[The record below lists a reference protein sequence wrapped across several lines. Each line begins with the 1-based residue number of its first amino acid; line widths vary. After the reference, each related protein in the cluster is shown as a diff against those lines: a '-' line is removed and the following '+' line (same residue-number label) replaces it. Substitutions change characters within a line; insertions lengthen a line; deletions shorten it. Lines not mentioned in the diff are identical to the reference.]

1 MSKENL
7 AKTTI
12 WYTII
17 MCIGYIVSFAKEA
30 VVANYFGV
38 SKEVDAYTIALQ
50 VPVILFSF
58 VAVAIQSV
66 VVPIYSDL
74 LYNKSQEEANKF
86 ASNLLICVLLFAG
99 LFFLLGEV
107 FASGIIYIFAPGF
120 AKETHDL
127 ATELLRITLPTIF
140 FSLIAQV
147 FTAILNVFKRFILP
161 SISVLL
167 LNTGLIATIVVL
179 HSTFGIV
186 AACFGQI
193 VGGLIQVLFLFSII
207 RRNFSW
213 SLTFNLKDQSLR
225 TAMKMSLPVFWSISV
240 AEVNAMVNKMVASF
254 LFVGSIAAMGYAQKV
269 NTIFISFFTSA
280 IATIVYPMYAES
292 AAKGDINQLNNRI
305 NLTLSAYSLFL
316 VPVMLLVL
324 CYRQEII
331 ELAFARGAF
340 DAVAI
345 DVTQQLLGFYV
356 IGILFMALRGTVT
369 NIFYS
374 LKDSKTPAKNATIG
388 VIINVVLNLSLPF
401 VMGVNGLALAT
412 SVTAIFI
419 TSSLL
424 FSLMKKYP
432 ELSLTS
438 FFKNMKGILLS
449 AIFPLLLML
458 IAHYYII
465 GLPNWVSLIIGCA
478 ICAIPY
484 LIFLCINKVPIAL
497 MIKNVLLNKIK
508 NETHN
513 TR

>member
-1 MSKENL
+1 MSKKNL

-12 WYTII
+12 WFTII

-50 VPVILFSF
+50 VPVVLFSF

-74 LYNKSQEEANKF
+74 LYNKSQEDANKF
-86 ASNLLICVLLFAG
+86 ASNLLFNVLLFASG
-99 LFFLLGEV
+99 FFLLGEI
-107 FASGIIYIFAPGF
+107 FASGIIYVFAPGF
-120 AKETHDL
+120 EKETHDL
-127 ATELLRITLPTIF
+127 ATELLRITMPTIF

-147 FTAILNVFKRFILP
+147 YTAILNVYKRFILP
-161 SISVLL
+161 SISVLF
-167 LNTGLIATIVVL
+167 LNSGLIATIVLL
-179 HSTFGIV
+179 HSSFGIV
-186 AACFGQI
+186 AACLGQI
-193 VGGLIQVLFLFSII
+193 VGGIIQVLFLFAII
-207 RRNFSW
+207 RRNFDW

-225 TAMKMSLPVFWSISV
+225 SAMKMSLPVFWSISV

-254 LFVGSIAAMGYAQKV
+254 LFVGSIAAMSYAQKI

-292 AAKGDINQLNNRI
+292 AAKGDSSQLNSRI

-316 VPVMLLVL
+316 VPVMLFVL

-340 DAVAI
+340 NANAI

-412 SVTAIFI
+412 SITAIFI

-424 FSLMKKYP
+424 YSLMKKHP
-432 ELSLTS
+432 ELSLAS
-438 FFKNMKGILLS
+438 FFKNMKGIVFS
-449 AIFPLLLML
+449 AIVPLILML
-458 IAHYYII
+458 IAHYFIS
-465 GLPNWVSLIIGCA
+465 GLPNWVSLIIGCL

-484 LIFLCINKVPIAL
+484 LILLFICKVPMAL
-497 MIKNVLLNKIK
+497 LIKNILLNKIK
-508 NETHN
+508 
-513 TR
+513 

>member
-1 MSKENL
+1 MSKENI

-12 WYTII
+12 WVTII

-30 VVANYFGV
+30 VVAYYFGV

-58 VAVAIQSV
+58 VSVAIQSV
-66 VVPIYSDL
+66 VVPIYSDII
-74 LYNKSQEEANKF
+74 YNKSHRDADRF
-86 ASNLLICVLLFAG
+86 ASNLLISVLLFSI
-99 LFFLLGEV
+99 LFFLLGET
-107 FASGIIYIFAPGF
+107 FAGGLIYIFAPGF
-120 AKETHDL
+120 EKETHDI

-140 FSLIAQV
+140 FSIIAQV
-147 FTAILNVFKRFILP
+147 YTAILNVHKRYILP

-167 LNTGLIATIVVL
+167 LNIGLIVTIVVL
-179 HSTFGIV
+179 HSVFGIV
-186 AACFGQI
+186 AACLGQI
-193 VGGLIQVLFLFSII
+193 AGGFMQVLFLSAII
-207 RRNFSW
+207 RQNFKL
-213 SLTFNLKDQSLR
+213 SLTFNLRDQSLR
-225 TAMKMSLPVFWSISV
+225 SAMRMSLPVFWSISV

-280 IATIVYPMYAES
+280 ISTIVYPMFAES
-292 AAKGDINQLNNRI
+292 AVKGDTNQLNNRI
-305 NLTLSAYSLFL
+305 NLTLSVYSLFL

-340 DAVAI
+340 DADAI
-345 DVTQQLLGFYV
+345 DVTKQLLGFYV
-356 IGILFMALRGTVT
+356 IGILFMGLRGTLT

-412 SVTAIFI
+412 SVSAMFI

-432 ELSLTS
+432 ELSLES

-449 AIFPLLLML
+449 AMVSLLLML

-484 LIFLCINKVPIAL
+484 LIVLCIYKVPIWL

-508 NETHN
+508 
-513 TR
+513 

>member
-1 MSKENL
+1 MSKENI

-12 WYTII
+12 WFTIV

-74 LYNKSQEEANKF
+74 LYNKSQDEANKF
-86 ASNLLICVLLFAG
+86 ASNLLINVLLFAG
-99 LFFLLGEV
+99 IFFLLGEI
-107 FASGIIYIFAPGF
+107 FSSGIIYVFAPGF
-120 AKETHDL
+120 EKETHDL
-127 ATELLRITLPTIF
+127 AAELLRITLPTIF

-147 FTAILNVFKRFILP
+147 YTAILNVYKRFILP

-167 LNTGLIATIVVL
+167 LNTGLIVTIVFL
-179 HSTFGIV
+179 HSAFGIV
-186 AACFGQI
+186 AACLGQI
-193 VGGLIQVLFLFSII
+193 VGGFIQVLFLLAII
-207 RRNFSW
+207 RKNFNW
-213 SLTFNLKDQSLR
+213 TLAFNLRDQSLR
-225 TAMKMSLPVFWSISV
+225 SAMKMSLPVFWSISV
-240 AEVNAMVNKMVASF
+240 AEVNATVNKMVASF
-254 LFVGSIAAMGYAQKV
+254 LFVGSIAAMGYAQKI

-292 AAKGDINQLNNRI
+292 AAKGDTSQLNNRI

-316 VPVMLLVL
+316 VPVMLLVF

-340 DAVAI
+340 DATAI

-412 SVTAIFI
+412 SITAIFI
-419 TSSLL
+419 TFSLL
-424 FSLMKKYP
+424 FSLMKKHP
-432 ELSLTS
+432 ELSLAS
-438 FFKNMKGILLS
+438 FFKNIKGIVIS
-449 AIFPLLLML
+449 AIIPLILMF
-458 IAHYYII
+458 IAHCFMY
-465 GLPNWVSLIIGCA
+465 GLPNWLSLIIGCV
-478 ICAIPY
+478 ICALPY
-484 LIFLCINKVPIAL
+484 MILLYVCKVPMAL
-497 MIKNVLLNKIK
+497 MIKDVLLNKIK
-508 NETHN
+508 K
-513 TR
+513 